1 MASNKPDRCRS
12 EGDNSSQSGKTTAKF
27 LGTGLTDSLLSKN
40 NGTPMMAE
48 SVSGRPMG
56 SDNYENGGVK
66 VPSTSAHN
74 NQVIETG
81 SSVNAVAGPSDLFRK
96 LLTVRRKL
104 LLNMKQFLTLPERKF
119 GSTQFESDLLHFQNI
134 REAYERF
141 CEKLKGIDDSNR
153 LKELSEN
160 MSNQYEACV
169 KLFESCEL
177 RFNQQFGEHT
187 LLNVCDGESEIEPAD
202 SASQVTDRSSIT
214 SDTSSVLKRIE
225 LERKKAELRNFEEMT
240 KLKTRK
246 AKLLAE
252 AEERKL
258 LAELEE
264 EEALAKLRL
273 EGAHL
278 EAEEKALECSSR
290 LGSKLGGSSG
300 VQSCSSLRLSGVKK
314 SRLRIKKEAF
324 KRSGEL
330 DSVKRVN
337 F

>member
-1 MASNKPDRCRS
+1 
-12 EGDNSSQSGKTTAKF
+12 
-27 LGTGLTDSLLSKN
+27 
-40 NGTPMMAE
+40 MAE

-66 VPSTSAHN
+66 VPSTSTHN

-81 SSVNAVAGPSDLFRK
+81 LTVNAVAGPSDLFRK

-202 SASQVTDRSSIT
+202 STSQVTDRSSIT

-225 LERKKAELRNFEEMT
+225 LERKKAECAI
-240 KLKTRK
+240 LKK
-246 AKLLAE
+246 
-252 AEERKL
+252 
-258 LAELEE
+258 
-264 EEALAKLRL
+264 
-273 EGAHL
+273 
-278 EAEEKALECSSR
+278 
-290 LGSKLGGSSG
+290 
-300 VQSCSSLRLSGVKK
+300 
-314 SRLRIKKEAF
+314 
-324 KRSGEL
+324 
-330 DSVKRVN
+330 
-337 F
+337 